1 MTFILI
7 SVAIILGNQ
16 TTLLLYP
23 QNSMFY
29 RKPGEKRCLFRS
41 WSRLNAAWLVAQLD
55 FLNKDLGLVS
65 LKTSLLFCIGSSFS
79 LCCTFVLSAHFFIR
93 GQLSTEFLNLGNVI
107 INHNFPGFVAES
119 ELLGYL
125 WVWVLLSCFV
135 KFSLF
140 ICSDGRSWSGG
151 KVKWMPMWGRWG
163 GSRLL

>member
-7 SVAIILGNQ
+7 SGAIILVNQ

-41 WSRLNAAWLVAQLD
+41 WSRLNAAWLLAQWD
-55 FLNKDLGLVS
+55 FLKDLS
-65 LKTSLLFCIGSSFS
+65 LTTSLLFCVWSSFS
-79 LCCTFVLSAHFFIR
+79 LCCTFVLSGHFFIR
-93 GQLSTEFLNLGNVI
+93 GQLSTEFLNFGIVI
-107 INHNFPGFVAES
+107 INHNCPGFVSES
-119 ELLGYL
+119 VLGYL
-125 WVWVLLSCFV
+125 WVWVLLSYFV

-151 KVKWMPMWGRWG
+151 KVKWMPMWGQWG